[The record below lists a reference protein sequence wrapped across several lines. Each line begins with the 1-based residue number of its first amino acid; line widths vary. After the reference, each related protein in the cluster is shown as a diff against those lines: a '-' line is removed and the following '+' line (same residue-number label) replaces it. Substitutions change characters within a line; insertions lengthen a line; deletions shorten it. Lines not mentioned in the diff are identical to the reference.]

1 MTLLQVRGLTKKY
14 DDVGVLNGVDFS
26 LCKCEIKI
34 VMGPSGCGKTTL
46 LRCLNRLQE
55 PSSGEIIFDGEEITA
70 AAVDIQQVRE
80 RIGFVFQNFAL
91 YRHLSAL
98 DNVKL
103 GLRKLRGLSDA
114 EATQRAIYEL
124 SRVEMQDHQDKYP
137 AHLSGGQQQ
146 RVAIARA
153 LAMDPAVLF
162 FDEPTSALDPLMAR
176 EVANLLNRLH
186 DEKVTILC
194 VTHDVTLA
202 KNLPGDVLFLNH
214 GRVEAEAP
222 ISELMKNHANEN
234 VRAFFEQK
242 APSE

>member
-1 MTLLQVRGLTKKY
+1 MTLLEVRGLTKNY
-14 DDVGVLNGVDFS
+14 DGIGVLNGVDFS
-26 LCKCEIKI
+26 LCKGEIKI

-70 AAVDIQQVRE
+70 AGVDIQRVRQ

-91 YRHLSAL
+91 YRHLSTL

-153 LAMDPAVLF
+153 LVMDPAVLF

-214 GRVEAEAP
+214 GRIEAEAP
-222 ISELMKNHANEN
+222 ISELMKNHTNEN

>member
-26 LCKCEIKI
+26 LCKGEIKI

-70 AAVDIQQVRE
+70 AAVDIQKVRQ

-124 SRVEMQDHQDKYP
+124 SRV
-137 AHLSGGQQQ
+137 
-146 RVAIARA
+146 
-153 LAMDPAVLF
+153 
-162 FDEPTSALDPLMAR
+162 
-176 EVANLLNRLH
+176 
-186 DEKVTILC
+186 
-194 VTHDVTLA
+194 
-202 KNLPGDVLFLNH
+202 
-214 GRVEAEAP
+214 
-222 ISELMKNHANEN
+222 
-234 VRAFFEQK
+234 
-242 APSE
+242 

>member
-1 MTLLQVRGLTKKY
+1 MTLLQVRGLTKNY
-14 DDVGVLNGVDFS
+14 DGIGVLNGVDFS
-26 LCKCEIKI
+26 LCEGEIKI

-46 LRCLNRLQE
+46 LRCLNRLLE

-70 AAVDIQQVRE
+70 AGVDIQHVRQ

-114 EATQRAIYEL
+114 EATQRAVHEL
-124 SRVEMQDHQDKYP
+124 GRVEMQNHQDKYP

-176 EVANLLNRLH
+176 EVANLFNRLH
-186 DEKVTILC
+186 AEKVTILC

-214 GRVEAEAP
+214 GQVEAEAP